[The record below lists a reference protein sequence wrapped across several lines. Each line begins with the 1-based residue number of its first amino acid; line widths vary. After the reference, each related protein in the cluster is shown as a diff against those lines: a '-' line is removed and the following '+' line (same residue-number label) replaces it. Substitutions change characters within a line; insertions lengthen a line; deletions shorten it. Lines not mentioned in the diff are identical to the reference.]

1 MRYVYDVM
9 VVGGGPAG
17 AMSALLLARRG
28 WRTALIERRP
38 RHRNKACGHCLNSR
52 VFATLRGAGVLAQTE
67 ALAAGT
73 SHRLRVHVQG
83 ADRCGGTLQVSLGP
97 PGGLGVAREC
107 FDQLLIDRAA
117 EVGVDV
123 MQPAA
128 ARIAG
133 LDDGGAALEVRTGSR
148 AARHSCRLVVGADG
162 VDSDVAR
169 AAGVPRKTRVG
180 RKYGFAFDVPAAADD
195 AIEPGTIEMFV
206 VAGGYLGVVHQ
217 TQHVLHVA
225 GLVSSRRRGRR
236 NPIGFTREV
245 ARCFDQLRAA
255 GLDRL
260 EAFEAQRLVA
270 AGPMPYAPAIMANRW
285 VALVGDAAGYVE
297 PFTGEGMAW
306 ALESAELLSQSVG
319 ETAPGS
325 WTDASARRYCRMWKH
340 RIGRRHRRCRLVAAL
355 VANPPLLRC
364 LTRLGPAGPAV
375 ARRLVR
381 QVTIS

>member
-1 MRYVYDVM
+1 MRNVYDVM

-38 RHRNKACGHCLNSR
+38 RHRNKTCGHCLSSR
-52 VFATLRGAGVLAQTE
+52 AFATLRGAGVLAQTE

-73 SHRLRVHVQG
+73 SHRLRVHVHG
-83 ADRCGGTLQVSLGP
+83 GERSGGTLQLSLGS
-97 PGGLGVAREC
+97 PGGLVVARER

-133 LDDGGAALEVRTGSR
+133 LDDSGAALEVRTGSR

-162 VDSDVAR
+162 VDSAVAR
-169 AAGVPRKTRVG
+169 AAGVPGKTRVG

-195 AIEPGTIEMFV
+195 ALEPGTVEMFV

-217 TQHVLHVA
+217 TQQVLHVA
-225 GLVSSRRRGRR
+225 GLVSGRRRGQR

-381 QVTIS
+381 QVAIS